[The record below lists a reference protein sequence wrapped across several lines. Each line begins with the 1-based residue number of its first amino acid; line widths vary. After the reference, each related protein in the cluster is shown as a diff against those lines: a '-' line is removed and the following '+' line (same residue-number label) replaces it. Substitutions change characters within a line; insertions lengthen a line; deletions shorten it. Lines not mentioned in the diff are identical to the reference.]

1 MSRDKPLVLS
11 DYGLREEFEMSPE
24 DSQEGSV
31 FPNRD
36 LHQGFGFRD
45 GDSGSEFE
53 TLPDDQNQDSVISD
67 GGPQLLIKETP
78 TEDSKLLMQ
87 IPDEKERN
95 SCSQELSRHKSS
107 EEKQDGRDANKFQP
121 STEVIDFRLVF
132 SMGLKI
138 IEYDDA
144 TTRRLYKYLD
154 GRLCIIA
161 QNKIEPKWNMSEE
174 ECVFFVKDKD
184 FPYIRR
190 PDELQKRGFSILTW
204 CLQHQYK
211 RSFNLLT
218 SEVHEMMRKVYGLD
232 EKPREYSHIFEKRR
246 AQGMHSI
253 ACYTIL
259 ANDKLRQDLIDQL
272 YEAYNVSNQRSQT
285 SLDHIC
291 EMFEKD
297 PSDCLGY
304 LTGAKLI
311 EKKKKDGV
319 TVIERIGLR
328 SVKLPWQPDH
338 NLNGIVSVV
347 KKLYYMRYRTRLN
360 QSDVAVLKDLIKSH
374 RPMI

>member
-11 DYGLREEFEMSPE
+11 DYGLREEFKMPPE

-31 FPNRD
+31 FHIRD
-36 LHQGFGFRD
+36 SHQGFGFRD

-67 GGPQLLIKETP
+67 GGQLLLIKETP
-78 TEDSKLLMQ
+78 NEDSELLMQ
-87 IPDEKERN
+87 IPDEKERS
-95 SCSQELSRHKSS
+95 SCSQELSHQKSS

-121 STEVIDFRLVF
+121 STEKKDFKLVF

-144 TTRRLYKYLD
+144 TTRRLYKYPN

-161 QNKIEPKWNMSEE
+161 QNKKEPKWNMSEDE
-174 ECVFFVKDKD
+174 FVIFVKGKD

-190 PDELQKRGFSILTW
+190 PDKLQKRCFSILTW

-211 RSFNLLT
+211 RSLNLLT
-218 SEVHEMMRKVYGLD
+218 SEVHEKMREVYGL
-232 EKPREYSHIFEKRR
+232 EEMPIEYSHIFGKLREK
-246 AQGMHSI
+246 GMHSI
-253 ACYTIL
+253 ACKTIQ

-272 YEAYNVSNQRSQT
+272 YEAYKVSNQRSKT

-291 EMFEKD
+291 QMFEKD

-311 EKKKKDGV
+311 EKKKDGA
-319 TVIERIGLR
+319 TVIEAIGLR
-328 SVKLPWQPDH
+328 SVKLPWQQDH

-360 QSDVAVLKDLIKSH
+360 QRDVAELKDLIKSH

>member
-1 MSRDKPLVLS
+1 MRPANRRRQPVLPITSIMKREIRGRIRTRSQSHFDDLGFLQQGGERSISYQSDIDSQLGEQSFTFAMDHRGRRQWMSRDKPLVLS

-259 ANDKLRQDLIDQL
+259 AKIYGQ
-272 YEAYNVSNQRSQT
+272 
-285 SLDHIC
+285 
-291 EMFEKD
+291 
-297 PSDCLGY
+297 
-304 LTGAKLI
+304 
-311 EKKKKDGV
+311 
-319 TVIERIGLR
+319 
-328 SVKLPWQPDH
+328 
-338 NLNGIVSVV
+338 
-347 KKLYYMRYRTRLN
+347 
-360 QSDVAVLKDLIKSH
+360 
-374 RPMI
+374 